1 MPLKIENIKA
11 KGYERV
17 IHATNETTKLD
28 CIIAIHNT
36 KLGPALGGARSWEYN
51 SFEDQKRDVLRLSEA
66 MTLKNSICGINF
78 GGGKA
83 ALNLKNVKK
92 NSRTLPKL
100 WRICRVFKG

>member
-1 MPLKIENIKA
+1 MTLKIQDIKI

-36 KLGPALGGARSWEYN
+36 KLGPALGGVRSWEYS
-51 SFEDQKRDVLRLSEA
+51 SFENQKDDVLKLSEA

-83 ALNLKNVKK
+83 SLNLTNIK
-92 NSRTLPKL
+92 
-100 WRICRVFKG
+100 